1 MVKKTTKKQ
10 EIKFT
15 QEDLDSLQNLKD
27 SYSSVELSLGRLEVQ
42 RLNLEKNLDSLA
54 DEKLRLETEYENTQK
69 REIELITEL
78 NEKYGAGNLNPETGV
93 FTPSK

>member
-27 SYSSVELSLGRLEVQ
+27 SYRSLI
-42 RLNLEKNLDSLA
+42 K
-54 DEKLRLETEYENTQK
+54 T
-69 REIELITEL
+69 
-78 NEKYGAGNLNPETGV
+78 
-93 FTPSK
+93 

>member
-1 MVKKTTKKQ
+1 MAKKQIEKQ

-42 RLNLEKNLDSLA
+42 RLNLEKNLDSLS
-54 DEKLRLETEYENTQK
+54 DEKLRLETQYEEIQK
-69 REIELITEL
+69 KEIQLITEL

-93 FTPSK
+93 FTPVK